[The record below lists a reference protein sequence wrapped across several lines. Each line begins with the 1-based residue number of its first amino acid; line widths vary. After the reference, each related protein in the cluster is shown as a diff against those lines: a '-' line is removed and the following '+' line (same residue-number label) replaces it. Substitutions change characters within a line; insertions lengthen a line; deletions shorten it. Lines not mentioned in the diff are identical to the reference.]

1 MVIMDYNYK
10 IIDILQ
16 YSDKYRADHW
26 QVFKKKTDKKVVSD
40 EEFFARLSSF
50 ISIEKISELLIILYL
65 EGQKGSSPNI
75 YELNRLLRRTS
86 LQYSA
91 TFKEVKKLELLGIVR
106 LQQVAGSSRRK
117 KQVCINREMVT
128 LYGDEQFRRMMLDA
142 WQTDAKRYIKMKLN
156 WLSKAKGEFERRIL
170 MVKKGKRVKNG

>member
-1 MVIMDYNYK
+1 MGKLWDFAASKEPLKMVIMDYNYK

-117 KQVCINREMVT
+117 KSTSQVSCRC
-128 LYGDEQFRRMMLDA
+128 
-142 WQTDAKRYIKMKLN
+142 
-156 WLSKAKGEFERRIL
+156 
-170 MVKKGKRVKNG
+170 